1 MNTGLVPSPTDC
13 RASLAMT
20 ERNSFL
26 GGGRMPEAI
35 LGEER
40 ERLPR
45 FATQKLESEF
55 LLSRI
60 PGSGM
65 PILAMTESG

>member
-1 MNTGLVPSPTDC
+1 
-13 RASLAMT
+13 
-20 ERNSFL
+20 
-26 GGGRMPEAI
+26 MPEAI